1 MQILVNSVM
10 MRMLDYYASKDISQI
25 AHTLCVHEYT
35 RLIALQE
42 GYSTRKVMLL
52 ELAALLH
59 DIGCP
64 RSKELY
70 GNCLPVNQERI
81 GAEITSEWLPEYTKL
96 APKEID
102 WLVKVVG
109 SHHQLPKAK
118 EYGFEALFEAD
129 LIVNLFEGYYPM
141 EKVFLYEKN
150 MVRTASGKV
159 LFEMLFHR
167 EHPIQRNNS

>member
-1 MQILVNSVM
+1 MKTLVNTLM
-10 MRMLDYYASKDISQI
+10 MRVIEYFASKDMSQI
-25 AHTLCVHEYT
+25 THTLCVHEYT
-35 RLIALQE
+35 RLIALRE
-42 GYSTRKVMLL
+42 GYKTHKVLLL

-81 GAEITSEWLPEYTKL
+81 GAEIVSEWMPAYGKL

-109 SHHQLPKAK
+109 THHQLPMAK

-129 LIVNLFEGYYPM
+129 LIVNLMEGYYPK
-141 EKVFLYEKN
+141 EKAALYEKN
-150 MVRTASGKV
+150 MVRTASGKA
-159 LFEMLFHR
+159 LFELFFH
-167 EHPIQRNNS
+167 HGKMDIKSD